1 MKKLLYTFLAVSIIF
16 AACKKEEGCT
26 DPIAINYNADAEKD
40 DGSCTYTTG
49 CTDATACNYDPNAVV
64 DDGSCIFPDGCTDP
78 TAFNFD
84 SFATCDDG
92 SCLYKCNDI
101 QATNYNDTTTSP
113 AVCEYESGVVIWLD
127 ETAAQYFDSLNIP
140 VLTVY
145 AGNEVAGSM
154 DATVGFNS
162 IILCTDTNQGPVHYI
177 YQWEDEQTT
186 TLTLT
191 VYDGNLVIM
200 YQSTENAL
208 ANGCLKLQLTRV
220 IIEEYQASN

>member
-1 MKKLLYTFLAVSIIF
+1 MRKLLYIFLAVSIIF

-26 DPIAINYNADAEKD
+26 DPIAINYNASAEED
-40 DGSCTYTTG
+40 DGSCIYTTG
-49 CTDATACNYDPNAVV
+49 CTDATAINYDTDAVK
-64 DDGSCIFPDGCTDP
+64 
-78 TAFNFD
+78 
-84 SFATCDDG
+84 DDG
-92 SCLYKCNDI
+92 SCLYQCDDI
-101 QATNYNDTTTSP
+101 QATNYNVITTSP
-113 AVCEYESGVVIWLD
+113 VCEYESGVVIWLD

-140 VLTVY
+140 VLSVY